1 MLWAQL
7 LARIY
12 EVLPLPC
19 PTCGGEMRIISFIA
33 LPSTIER
40 ILRHLD
46 LPHRPP
52 RVSPARGPPQ
62 AELHLDQTPA
72 FDLAAPE
79 ALPEFE
85 FDQSSPDDW
94 DA

>member
-1 MLWAQL
+1 
-7 LARIY
+7 
-12 EVLPLPC
+12 
-19 PTCGGEMRIISFIA
+19 MRIISFIT
-33 LPSTIER
+33 LPSTVER
-40 ILRHLD
+40 ILLHLD

-79 ALPEFE
+79 PISEFE
-85 FDQSSPDDW
+85 FDQLSTPDENLTLSPVENLTPGGR
-94 DA
+94 

>member
-1 MLWAQL
+1 VDG
-7 LARIY
+7 RD
-12 EVLPLPC
+12 E
-19 PTCGGEMRIISFIA
+19 SFIT
-33 LPSTIER
+33 LPSTVER

-52 RVSPARGPPQ
+52 RLSPARGPPE
-62 AELHLDQTPA
+62 AELDLDQFPA

-85 FDQSSPDDW
+85 FDPSLPDDW